1 MKKIILIIVISQIA
15 FSLSIKEIEK
25 DPSLYDRKGVTITG
39 RVKEIRLSVSK
50 KGSKYTT
57 FSLDD
62 GIINIFSYTHLSFKK
77 GDRVRVKGIFYKKRY
92 RFDMEIK
99 AKPEDI
105 YRVSGLNRL
114 MVIGII
120 LVAYIAWLLY
130 RRYKAGR
137 DVAYKMGVDF
147 EGYVQNL
154 FSQEEWTIARTA
166 GDLSRKLGRK
176 VEQDSEPDFVM
187 RHKGKNRLFAI
198 ECKFRSNLWK
208 GKEEYGI
215 LWAPKYKIRN
225 YNRFWEKEKIPVFV
239 VIGLSGTPSA
249 PQHLFLIPLP
259 YLPHQFISENRL
271 KKFERGTT
279 NKFSLKE
286 FLNKC

>member
-1 MKKIILIIVISQIA
+1 MRKIVLIVAISQIA
-15 FSLSIKEIEK
+15 FSLSTSQIEK
-25 DPSLYDRKGVTITG
+25 DPTLYDKKWVTITG
-39 RVKEIRLSVSK
+39 RAKDIRFSVSK

-62 GIINIFSYTHLSFKK
+62 GAIHIFSYTHLPFKEEDK
-77 GDRVRVKGIFYKKRY
+77 ISVKGIFYKKRDG
-92 RFDMEIK
+92 FDMEIK

-105 YRVSGLNRL
+105 KKESRLNRFI
-114 MVIGII
+114 VIGII
-120 LVAYIAWLLY
+120 LVVISANLLY

-137 DVAYKMGVDF
+137 DITYEMGANF
-147 EGYVQNL
+147 ERYIQNL
-154 FSQEEWTIARTA
+154 FSEEEWTIAKTA

-187 RHKGKNRLFAI
+187 RHKGENRLFAI

-225 YNRFWEKEKIPVFV
+225 YNRFWEKEKIPVFI
-239 VIGLSGTPSA
+239 VIGLSGIPSA

-271 KKFERGTT
+271 KKFERDTT

-286 FLNKC
+286 FL